1 MVYSFQSNFNLF
13 RPLFTVKERNYGNCS
28 GFFLFNE
35 FSEFTERSKYFIF
48 IFTIQFTFSNCFYQI
63 QSEEFFVI
71 FHWKNYFSHNIKLCF
86 YVKIGRAQMF
96 ICFCL
101 FRSSCFFLPLDYH
114 CHRMDLYFEMSDNKG
129 TFLEFRFCEV

>member
-1 MVYSFQSNFNLF
+1 MEIVRDF
-13 RPLFTVKERNYGNCS
+13 
-28 GFFLFNE
+28 FFLMNSVNSLKDPNIS
-35 FSEFTERSKYFIF
+35 FSYL
-48 IFTIQFTFSNCFYQI
+48 QYNLLNSNCFYQI

-71 FHWKNYFSHNIKLCF
+71 FHWKNYFSHNIKYKLCF

-114 CHRMDLYFEMSDNKG
+114 CRRMDLYFEMSDNKG